1 MEQRIWTQITIRVPP
16 ANEDPVADFLA
27 ILTGRGVRIREE
39 QGQSLIDAFL
49 EPGDSEDHLLRIRN
63 HLNDLVDMGLLSEGA
78 GVDLKELPEEDWMAV
93 FRSQHKTVRISHRLV
108 IRPTW
113 CEPAGD
119 NEVVLDPGLAFG
131 TGSHVTTRMCL
142 ALLDGC
148 VADKVPERMLDLGTG
163 SGILAIAGARL
174 GVRDVLA
181 VDIDSMAVD
190 VALRNVS
197 SNGVD
202 DLIRV
207 VEGGIETAEGPY
219 DIVAANL
226 SASLLKRL
234 APEIAAHLKP
244 GGSLII
250 SGILEEEWAG
260 VKDTFETEGLV
271 EKEVLK
277 EKVWVAALLI
287 C

>member
-1 MEQRIWTQITIRVPP
+1 MEQRIWKQVTVRVPP
-16 ANEDPVADFLA
+16 AIEDPVADFLA

-63 HLNDLVDMGLLSEGA
+63 HLNDLVDMGLLPEGA
-78 GVDLKELPEEDWMAV
+78 GADLKELPEEDWMAV

-119 NEVVLDPGLAFG
+119 NEVVLDPGMAFG

-148 VADKVPERMLDLGTG
+148 IVDQVPERMLDLGTG
-163 SGILAIAGARL
+163 SGILAIAGVRL

-181 VDIDSMAVD
+181 LDIDAMAVD

-197 SNGVD
+197 MNGVD

-207 VEGGIETAEGPY
+207 MEGGIETAEGLY
-219 DIVAANL
+219 GLITANL
-226 SASLLKRL
+226 SASLLRRL

-250 SGILEEEWAG
+250 SGILEDEKGG
-260 VKDTFETEGLV
+260 VLDAFEKSGLRTGQ
-271 EKEVLK
+271 VLK
-277 EKVWVAALLI
+277 EKAWIGALLER
-287 C
+287 